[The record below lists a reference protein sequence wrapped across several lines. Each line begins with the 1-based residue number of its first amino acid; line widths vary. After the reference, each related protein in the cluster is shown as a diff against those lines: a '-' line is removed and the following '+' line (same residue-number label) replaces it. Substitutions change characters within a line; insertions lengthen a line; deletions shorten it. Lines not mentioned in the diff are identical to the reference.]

1 MTSDKLEH
9 SIAPMYANPHAWSRM
24 QQHCIAINGSFFN
37 THRMLAQYFEN
48 SYFPPTQG
56 GKLPATPLERRR
68 SADVLVPEP
77 ALV

>member
-1 MTSDKLEH
+1 
-9 SIAPMYANPHAWSRM
+9 M

-48 SYFPPTQG
+48 SYFPPT
-56 GKLPATPLERRR
+56 PLSAVQTGYLEHRR
-68 SADVLVPEP
+68 STDTVVAEA